1 MTRYLVFE
9 PAGASGPSTAA
20 VFLRDRFSVF
30 AFVFTFLWMFRHGLW
45 LWGLGT
51 IALFVAIN
59 GLGAVQGFETSATLI
74 SLLLGILIGLEA
86 PSLRASKL
94 RRKGWNDVAAF
105 EAQNGDEAELIYYH
119 SVPLAPEIAA
129 PPAPRAV
136 VPGSPQPAAPEDDAA
151 APASAE
157 ARDVTASAR
166 ASEAPPS
173 AQPSAAPADTPPEQ
187 AAAGTKVARPL
198 PSDAA
203 AESPAAVDVTP
214 VAGTDQTTLAD
225 AERPAETGAIDPP
238 AADPIQS
245 DPAPGGP
252 PSADPRPDDPDSRLK
267 AEIERATRVEGWAE
281 RWDGPGAETVR
292 VSGGRRKPIGRL

>member
-51 IALFVAIN
+51 IALFLAIN

-119 SVPLAPEIAA
+119 AVPLAPEIAA
-129 PPAPRAV
+129 PPAPPTV
-136 VPGSPQPAAPEDDAA
+136 VPASPQPAAPQDDA
-151 APASAE
+151 APASTE
-157 ARDVTASAR
+157 AREVSAPAR
-166 ASEAPPS
+166 ASETPPS
-173 AQPSAAPADTPPEQ
+173 AQSGATRADTPPEQ
-187 AAAGTKVARPL
+187 AAAGTEVARPIT
-198 PSDAA
+198 PHAG
-203 AESPAAVDVTP
+203 AERPAAVDVTP
-214 VAGTDQTTLAD
+214 VADTDQTTLDD
-225 AERPAETGAIDPP
+225 AERPAETEPQD
-238 AADPIQS
+238 QRLV
-245 DPAPGGP
+245 
-252 PSADPRPDDPDSRLK
+252 DPRPTDPDSRLK
-267 AEIERATRVEGWAE
+267 AEIERTARVEGWAE
-281 RWDGPGAETVR
+281 RWDGPGAETVK